1 MPQKEYFL
9 LFYHGYPVF
18 STSEKHCLDI
28 GGGKW
33 YIRNEVLN
41 MECFD
46 FIENK
51 KLKKQIEF
59 AVEIDKMKQ
68 ILRRNLIADGSKRE
82 DDAAHS
88 WHLAV
93 MAMLLEEYSAEK
105 IDVNRVI
112 RIALVH
118 DLVEV
123 YAGDTFAYDSKGY
136 EDKEQREKEAAT
148 KLFGMLDPE
157 QGSQIRALWDEF
169 EAEETAES
177 KYANAIDRIQPLLL
191 NYLTNGHTWKLG
203 SVTSAQVYKR
213 MDIIRTATPELWNIV
228 EGVIADSIKKGI
240 LKP

>member
-1 MPQKEYFL
+1 
-9 LFYHGYPVF
+9 
-18 STSEKHCLDI
+18 
-28 GGGKW
+28 
-33 YIRNEVLN
+33 

-51 KLKKQIEF
+51 KLRKQIEF
-59 AVEIDKMKQ
+59 TVEIDKMKQ
-68 ILRRNLIADGSKRE
+68 ILRRNLIADGSRRE

-93 MAMLLEEYSAEK
+93 MAMILEEYSAEK
-105 IDVNRVI
+105 IDINRVI
-112 RIALVH
+112 KIALVH

-136 EDKEQREKEAAT
+136 EDKEQREKDAAA
-148 KLFGMLDPE
+148 KLFGMLESE
-157 QGSQIRALWDEF
+157 QGAQIRSLWDEF
-169 EAEETAES
+169 EAGETAEA

-191 NYLTNGHTWKLG
+191 NYLTNGHTWRLG
-203 SVTSAQVYKR
+203 NVTSAQVYKR

-240 LKP
+240 LRP